1 MDFTEDE
8 LIAAFK
14 RLDIDRDSCVTF
26 TELKKLFTA
35 ATGGSFRSEKNQ
47 SNSNISNNIRNQI
60 SNDLFSSY
68 RNDSPNRLPSSNPT
82 RKTPLRSEMR
92 SSSRTRKSEMITS
105 REKSPVSFFKE
116 SANNIVINRS
126 IERLNRCSIKG
137 NEIDLAKS
145 TNKDF
150 FKDEGKY
157 DKKNNNL
164 LLSFKSTN
172 FNSTGNTFN
181 NLTNL
186 NKLSGGLAKEDFY
199 NSNMISYEEENFNSY
214 LNQLIQYENEIESTK
229 FNLIIKADFNV
240 EDAFRIFELS
250 GRGYLTELDI
260 KYGMNSLDIYP
271 SQEEINLLVKRYD
284 LTKEGILVYKF
295 SLI

>member
-229 FNLIIKADFNV
+229 FNLKKYNFQPKNLKFVQNTGIQNYLGIKPCGEWRMCWTN
-240 EDAFRIFELS
+240 
-250 GRGYLTELDI
+250 
-260 KYGMNSLDIYP
+260 
-271 SQEEINLLVKRYD
+271 
-284 LTKEGILVYKF
+284 LVYK
-295 SLI
+295 I